1 MSDSAA
7 KVSDFFGL
15 HRRLLDCYASIVPQ
29 EYKLMEPSMQKD
41 FCFQER
47 VRLEELLSKGKIS
60 AKDFFA
66 AAKQWAKV

>member
-7 KVSDFFGL
+7 KVSEFLGL

-29 EYKLMEPSMQKD
+29 EYKLMDAPMQKD

-47 VRLEELLSKGKIS
+47 SRVEELIIKAKLSP
-60 AKDFFA
+60 KDFLA
-66 AAKQWAKV
+66 AARQHQ